1 MCYIS
6 YRDKHFCVGNL
17 VTAEYTF
24 KIQCYYRQKAVEFL
38 GKVRKWMEFIT
49 GRKQWSVVFIHS
61 FVDMSFSIPDKI
73 SGFCIVS
80 SAMKLN
86 TEMLNDHH

>member
-6 YRDKHFCVGNL
+6 YRDKHFYIRNL
-17 VTAEYTF
+17 VTAECTF
-24 KIQCYYRQKAVEFL
+24 IIQCYYLQKAVKL
-38 GKVRKWMEFIT
+38 IGKVRRWMDFIT

-73 SGFCIVS
+73 SGFCIVVS
-80 SAMKLN
+80 
-86 TEMLNDHH
+86 